1 MDDKLEKTKRHCPIR
16 YYSMITVAKDFISQ
30 ANGPLAEGTA
40 DWKAADKELEKL
52 KKLSEKHDCYAT
64 VVNSLTPYIFLLLE
78 TEEGKPYW
86 KYMEMAGALH
96 MFHFTDE
103 ESWVEAEK
111 IIYENSGYMYR
122 IKEIYLQR
130 K

>member
-1 MDDKLEKTKRHCPIR
+1 MNMEKTTECYPIR
-16 YYSMITVAKDFISQ
+16 YYSIITVAKDFISQ
-30 ANGPLAEGTA
+30 ANGPLAEGAA

-86 KYMEMAGALH
+86 QYMEMAGALH

-111 IIYENSGYMYR
+111 IIYENGGYMYR